1 MYQNNTIMK
10 KVLITLAM
18 LLALGMGA
26 QAAGQ
31 KHRHTPQQELSD
43 STGKDGVVV
52 YSDTSSIDTVTVT
65 NNKAKVTVTTKTSPW
80 SSRTTTYEVDDDDFG
95 GMIHNAFSHMGSK
108 DIAGMFFVL
117 CVLLI
122 IFVLAPVFIIIALF
136 YFINKNRKEKMR
148 LAQMAMQ
155 QGQPIP
161 DQLLNDKPVDAD
173 NEYQSGMRQC
183 FVGVGLMIFLG
194 YAAGSV
200 GFGIGALVF
209 CIGLGKVFASK
220 TANRRE
226 QGFRDLN
233 SQNRRDNND
242 DLTQNNYD

>member
-1 MYQNNTIMK
+1 MK
-10 KVLITLAM
+10 KVLFTMALLLTLSM
-18 LLALGMGA
+18 GM

-31 KHRHTPQQELSD
+31 KHRHTPRKEQVD
-43 STGKDGVVV
+43 SAKNDAIEAF
-52 YSDTSSIDTVTVT
+52 SDTTSVDTQTVT
-65 NNKAKVTVTTKTSPW
+65 KHKGKVTVTTQTSPW
-80 SSRTTTYEVDDDDFG
+80 SSNTTTYELDDDDFG
-95 GMIHNAFSHMGSK
+95 SLISNAFSTMRGK

-161 DQLLNDKPVDAD
+161 DGLLKDKEGDFDNND
-173 NEYQSGMRQC
+173 YQRGMRQC

-194 YAAGSV
+194 FAAGTV

-209 CIGLGKVFASK
+209 CIGLGKVFAGK
-220 TANRRE
+220 TANRRAQDE
-226 QGFRDLN
+226 RDLN
-233 SQNRRDNND
+233 LQNRRENND
-242 DLTQNNYD
+242 NI

>member
-1 MYQNNTIMK
+1 MK
-10 KVLITLAM
+10 KILITLTM
-18 LLALGMGA
+18 LLVLGTGA

-43 STGKDGVVV
+43 STGKDGVVA
-52 YSDTSSIDTVTVT
+52 YSDTSSIDTVSVT
-65 NNKAKVTVTTKTSPW
+65 KNKSTVTVTTSTSPW
-80 SSRTTTYEVDDDDFG
+80 SSRTTTYEVDDDDIG

-161 DQLLNDKPVDAD
+161 DQLLNDKLGNDAD
-173 NEYQSGMRQC
+173 EYQHGMRQC

-194 YAAGSV
+194 YAAGTV

-209 CIGLGKVFASK
+209 CIGLGKVFASR
-220 TANRRE
+220 TATRRN
-226 QGFRDLN
+226 QDMRDLN

>member
-1 MYQNNTIMK
+1 MK
-10 KVLITLAM
+10 KVLFTMALLLTLSM
-18 LLALGMGA
+18 GM

-31 KHRHTPQQELSD
+31 KHRHTPRSEQVD
-43 STGKDGVVV
+43 STKNDSVEVF
-52 YSDTSSIDTVTVT
+52 SDTTSTT
-65 NNKAKVTVTTKTSPW
+65 NYSTNVW
-80 SSRTTTYEVDDDDFG
+80 EDEDEDFTYT
-95 GMIHNAFSHMGSK
+95 GMIHNALSDMRGK
-108 DIAGMFFVL
+108 DVAGMFFVL

-161 DQLLNDKPVDAD
+161 DGLLKDKDGDFD
-173 NEYQSGMRQC
+173 NSDYQRGMRQC

-194 YAAGSV
+194 FAAGTV

-209 CIGLGKVFASK
+209 CIGLGKVFAGK
-220 TANRRE
+220 TAQKNYER
-226 QGFRDLN
+226 
-233 SQNRRDNND
+233 NND
-242 DLTQNNYD
+242 LRQNNYD

>member
-1 MYQNNTIMK
+1 MK
-10 KVLITLAM
+10 KVLFTMALLLTLSM
-18 LLALGMGA
+18 GM

-31 KHRHTPQQELSD
+31 KHRHTPRKEQVDTAKNDAIEAF
-43 STGKDGVVV
+43 
-52 YSDTSSIDTVTVT
+52 SDTTSADTVITT
-65 NNKAKVTVTTKTSPW
+65 KHGAKVTVTTSTSPW
-80 SSRTTTYEVDDDDFG
+80 SSKTTTYEVDDDDFG
-95 GMIHNAFSHMGSK
+95 NVISNAFSEMKNK

-161 DQLLNDKPVDAD
+161 DQLLNNAPIDAD
-173 NEYQSGMRQC
+173 GEYQKGMRQC
-183 FVGVGLMIFLG
+183 FVGVGLMVFLG
-194 YAAGSV
+194 YAAGQV

-209 CIGLGKVFASK
+209 CIGLGKVFAGK
-220 TANRRE
+220 TAQKKQEKDN
-226 QGFRDLN
+226 DLM
-233 SQNRRDNND
+233 QH
-242 DLTQNNYD
+242 NYD

>member
-1 MYQNNTIMK
+1 MK
-10 KVLITLAM
+10 KVLFTMVLLLTLNM
-18 LLALGMGA
+18 GM

-31 KHRHTPQQELSD
+31 RHRHTPRKEQVDTTKNDAIEAF
-43 STGKDGVVV
+43 
-52 YSDTSSIDTVTVT
+52 SDTTSADTTVKHKT
-65 NNKAKVTVTTKTSPW
+65 KVSVTTSTSPW
-80 SSRTTTYEVDDDDFG
+80 SSNTTTYEMDDDDFG
-95 GMIHNAFSHMGSK
+95 SIIRHAFGSM
-108 DIAGMFFVL
+108 DSNDFLGMFFVL

-226 QGFRDLN
+226 QDFRDLN

>member
-1 MYQNNTIMK
+1 MK

-18 LLALGMGA
+18 LLALGTGA
-26 QAAGQ
+26 QAASQ

-52 YSDTSSIDTVTVT
+52 YSDTTSSDTTIRASKGHVTINT
-65 NNKAKVTVTTKTSPW
+65 PMGSHSW
-80 SSRTTTYEVDDDDFG
+80 DYDVDDDEDFG
-95 GMIHNAFSHMGSK
+95 NMIHNAVSHMGSK

-122 IFVLAPVFIIIALF
+122 IFVLAPVLIIIALF

-161 DQLLNDKPVDAD
+161 DQLLNDKPGDTD
-173 NEYQSGMRQC
+173 QEYQSGMRQC

-194 YAAGSV
+194 YAAGNV
-200 GFGIGALVF
+200 GFGVGALVF
-209 CIGLGKVFASK
+209 CIGLGKVFASR
-220 TANRRE
+220 TARK
-226 QGFRDLN
+226 DSALN
-233 SQNRRDNND
+233 SNQRNDKELYRDENN
-242 DLTQNNYD
+242 NI

>member
-1 MYQNNTIMK
+1 M
-10 KVLITLAM
+10 
-18 LLALGMGA
+18 
-26 QAAGQ
+26 
-31 KHRHTPQQELSD
+31 
-43 STGKDGVVV
+43 VVF
-52 YSDTSSIDTVTVT
+52 SDTTSSDTVTVT
-65 NNKAKVTVTTKTSPW
+65 KHNAKFTVTTRTSPW
-80 SSRTTTYEVDDDDFG
+80 STNTTTYEMDDDDFG
-95 GMIHNAFSHMGSK
+95 NMISNVFGEMRGK

-161 DQLLNDKPVDAD
+161 DQLLNNSPTDAD
-173 NEYQSGMRQC
+173 GEYQKGMRQC
-183 FVGVGLMIFLG
+183 FVGVGLMVFLG
-194 YAAGSV
+194 YAAGQV

-220 TANRRE
+220 TAQKRNNMNNE
-226 QGFRDLN
+226 LN
-233 SQNRRDNND
+233 QH
-242 DLTQNNYD
+242 NYD